1 MKGIFQTVVA
11 VLGSWLTYL
20 FGGWSALL
28 GILLAFVVT
37 DYITGIL
44 AAGSKGELSSAVGMR
59 GIAKK
64 ICIFVLVAI
73 AHLGDRALGDGT
85 LIRDAA
91 IYFYLANELLSITEN
106 IGILGVPIPGVI
118 QKAVEILKGKSDPQ
132 NGG

>member
-20 FGGWSALL
+20 FGGGSALL

-44 AAGSKGELSSAVGMR
+44 AAGSKGELNSAIGFK
-59 GIAKK
+59 GIGRK
-64 ICIFVLVAI
+64 IGIFVLVAI
-73 AHLGDRALGDGT
+73 AHLVDRALGDGT

-91 IYFYLANELLSITEN
+91 IFFYLANELLSIIEN
-106 IGILGVPIPGVI
+106 VGVIGVPIPEVLL
-118 QKAVEILKGKSDPQ
+118 KAVDILRGKSDPQ
-132 NGG
+132 S